1 MSSHSVNRP
10 KLDEGLTLTE
20 ERVQTERGGV
30 TSRIF
35 DVCSNAGQAGGRVLG
50 EAAVGTA
57 KFVAKTTLGV
67 AQGIFERLKG
77 NNTSKNHAA

>member
-1 MSSHSVNRP
+1 MNRP

-20 ERVQTERGGV
+20 ERVETERGGV

-50 EAAVGTA
+50 EAAIGTA
-57 KFVAKTTLGV
+57 KFVAKTTFGI
-67 AQGIFERLKG
+67 AQGIFDGLKG
-77 NNTSKNHAA
+77 KEAPKTHSA